1 MNMYFFRSWVR
12 YMKEKI
18 ELVLLIILLVVLI
31 LFARKYVGDKS
42 ESIVNTKN
50 VANAT
55 SMEQVANI
63 ENAVDVV
70 DTTGNQKIEGNDT
83 NNSILELTDDSFDE
97 VVQNTDKKILVDFYA
112 DWCQP
117 CKMLEP
123 IVEEVSK
130 ENQDVLFVRVNVD
143 ENRELSNKYAIRALP
158 TLVVIKNGEEINR
171 VVGLVE
177 KAEVERLLSSN

>member
-1 MNMYFFRSWVR
+1 
-12 YMKEKI
+12 MKEKI
-18 ELVLLIILLVVLI
+18 KVVLLIILFVVLV
-31 LFARKYVGDKS
+31 LFVRKYVGDKS
-42 ESIVNTKN
+42 ESIVNTKK

-55 SMEQVANI
+55 NIEQVANV
-63 ENAVDVV
+63 ENTADVV
-70 DTTGNQKIEGNDT
+70 DTTGDREIDGND
-83 NNSILELTDDSFDE
+83 NDSSILELTVDSFDE
-97 VVQNTDKKILVDFYA
+97 FIQNTDKKILVDFYA

-117 CKMLEP
+117 CKLLEP
-123 IVEEVSK
+123 IVEEVSM
-130 ENQDVLFVRVNVD
+130 ENQEVLFARVNVD